1 MRSRPNLFEV
11 INREPRQRSSRSF
24 PGLSR
29 WLRRSDSA
37 PMPPI
42 VAEPLT
48 EEQATAELAAQHAAA
63 QEAARAKE
71 QAIQEKQARLE
82 ARREAKEARK
92 EARRLAKQTAR
103 AARAARPEADDLNIA
118 APILRLLPGRLVLSL
133 NTASCIVVAAG
144 VCSLA
149 IGAYSLGRRAAKNPG
164 AELSTAA
171 AITNGSPATD
181 DLATLVP
188 GLGKDA
194 NTASRSARSSAIGDP
209 DLSALLNKPRSASSS
224 EAKANRPATV
234 ATGPSGPAARAAR
247 LNYLQIESFPKTRSQ
262 SNQQLRADVEKVRR
276 FLADRGIKTFA
287 RELPR
292 SYVLLAAQG
301 FKPSGDTRA
310 KREAFQRT
318 ISRLGQEYR
327 RAGGRYEFRGCFFVS
342 YAKATAGHPA

>member
-11 INREPRQRSSRSF
+11 INREPRQPGPRSL

-29 WLRRSDSA
+29 WLRRADNDA
-37 PMPPI
+37 MPPI

-63 QEAARAKE
+63 QEAERARQ
-71 QAIQEKQARLE
+71 QAIQEKQDRIE

-92 EARRLAKQTAR
+92 EARRLAKQ
-103 AARAARPEADDLNIA
+103 AAREKHTEADDLNIA

-133 NTASCIVVAAG
+133 NTASCIIIAAG

-149 IGAYSLGRRAAKNPG
+149 IGAYSLGRRAARDPG

-171 AITNGSPATD
+171 AIKNGDAPTD
-181 DLATLVP
+181 GVAALVP
-188 GLGKDA
+188 GLGNNQK
-194 NTASRSARSSAIGDP
+194 SAARPSAIGDP
-209 DLSALLNKPRSASSS
+209 DLSALLSKPGSASNS
-224 EAKANRPATV
+224 EARANRPAAV
-234 ATGPSGPAARAAR
+234 ATGPSGPAAKAAR
-247 LNYLQIESFPKTRSQ
+247 LNYLQIESFPKTRNQ
-262 SNQQLRADVEKVRR
+262 SKQQLRADVEKVRR

-301 FKPSGDTRA
+301 FKPSGDTRTQ
-310 KREAFQRT
+310 REAFQRK

-327 RAGGRYEFRGCFFVS
+327 RTGGRYEFRGCFFVS